1 MAYFDHNDER
11 VLDQY
16 DIYEYEE
23 DNGMLPFEPKGKYE
37 MSHAEIRDIYDTMG
51 NLTIKELARIVG
63 RSESTVKAILLEE
76 L

>member
-1 MAYFDHNDER
+1 MAYFDHNDEL

-16 DIYEYEE
+16 DIYEYHE
-23 DNGMLPFEPKGKYE
+23 NHGTLPFDPSEPYE
-37 MSHAEIRDIYDTMG
+37 LSNAEIRDIYDTTG
-51 NLTIKELARIVG
+51 NLTIKELARMVG

>member
-1 MAYFDHNDER
+1 MAYFDHNDEL
-11 VLDQY
+11 VLEQH

-23 DNGMLPFEPKGKYE
+23 DSGMLPFDPKGKHE
-37 MSHAEIRDIYDTMG
+37 MTNAEIRDIYDTMA

-76 L
+76 I

>member
-23 DNGMLPFEPKGKYE
+23 DNGLLPDDPKGKYE
-37 MSHAEIRDIYDTMG
+37 MTNAEIRDIYDTMG

>member
-1 MAYFDHNDER
+1 MAYFDHNDEL

-37 MSHAEIRDIYDTMG
+37 MSNAEIRDIYDTISD
-51 NLTIKELARIVG
+51 LSIKELARIVM
-63 RSESTVKAILLEE
+63 RKEWEVKQILSEDV
-76 L
+76 

>member
-1 MAYFDHNDER
+1 MAYFDHNDEL

-23 DNGMLPFEPKGKYE
+23 DNGMLPYDPKGKYD
-37 MSHAEIRDIYDTMG
+37 MSNAEIRDIYDTMG

-76 L
+76 V